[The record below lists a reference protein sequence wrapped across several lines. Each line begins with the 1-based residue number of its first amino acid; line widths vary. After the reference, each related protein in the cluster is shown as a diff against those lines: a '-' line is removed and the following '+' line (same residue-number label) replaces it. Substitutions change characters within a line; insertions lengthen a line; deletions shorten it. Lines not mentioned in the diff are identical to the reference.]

1 VSRSFGS
8 VFLGFEVRFRRVTFA
23 IVTTAKRVLYE
34 GRVQGVG
41 FRFRVKEIAQGFDVV
56 GTVQNLPDGR
66 VLVVA
71 QGELGEVEA
80 FLDEIL
86 QSSLKSHIH
95 KHVDREITLDPN
107 RKGFRITG

>member
-1 VSRSFGS
+1 M
-8 VFLGFEVRFRRVTFA
+8 
-23 IVTTAKRVLYE
+23 TTAKRVLYE

-56 GTVQNLPDGR
+56 GTVQNLADGR
-66 VLVVA
+66 VQLVA
-71 QGELGEVEA
+71 QGEPDELEA

-95 KHVDREITLDPN
+95 RHIDREVTVDASL
-107 RKGFRITG
+107 KGFRIVG